1 MTNSDRNTHGE
12 IRKAPASRANNA
24 KGAWGIDKGELRW
37 DDAETQFLRSR
48 KLGIYGATRA
58 VKPRTIVEYRWD
70 LKQFFDFVRSREITH
85 YGQLTESL
93 ILDYVEHLQSN
104 GWSKATQRKYLISLK
119 AFLKWV
125 ERDPACR
132 GLTSFV
138 RVLPRIGKEI
148 RRTFIPSVEQMEMF
162 RQGFDR
168 LVIWGLRDYTA
179 VCVMLDTGARIG
191 EVCNLEPDDF
201 KWDVGLVNLD
211 GKTGERLVPFDLE
224 TTGQL
229 IREWMRARL
238 QFAHEDC
245 KKVFISRFGGE
256 CSPDT
261 FRQSF
266 EDNLKRTGLDKI
278 LGENTISAH
287 TVRHFFCTMYLVNG
301 GTLHGLQRITGHRN
315 LETLMIYV
323 HLANQISMI
332 TKEHAEASPLKH
344 MMNRAATK
352 RRVLKLS

>member
-1 MTNSDRNTHGE
+1 VTNSDRNTHGE

-266 EDNLKRTGLDKI
+266 EDNLKRTGLDK
-278 LGENTISAH
+278 NTW
-287 TVRHFFCTMYLVNG
+287 R
-301 GTLHGLQRITGHRN
+301 
-315 LETLMIYV
+315 
-323 HLANQISMI
+323 
-332 TKEHAEASPLKH
+332 EHDFGSH
-344 MMNRAATK
+344 RAAFLLHDVPCQ
-352 RRVLKLS
+352 RRHASRSATDNWSPKLGDAHDLCPSGEPNQHDYEGACRSLPTQTHDEPSR